1 MSYTPIVDSHVICP
15 KCVHQ
20 FRAIP
25 VDVQAELATLR
36 AALAELVACKDLKD
50 EVMQMRRMWSE
61 CTDAEM
67 EAGDPDGIAKWAD
80 YERRKPLAWATARA
94 LATKE
99 PQP

>member
-1 MSYTPIVDSHVICP
+1 MSDPRIDGHPLMRPS
-15 KCVHQ
+15 Q
-20 FRAIP
+20 E
-25 VDVQAELATLR
+25 VQILQKELATLR

-50 EVMQMRRMWSE
+50 EVMQMRRMWSK
-61 CTDAEM
+61 CIDAEM

-99 PQP
+99 PTK